1 MPISKRS
8 ELAHI
13 NAWVFDLD
21 NTLYP
26 ASTNLFAQ
34 IDVRMKDFIS
44 RTLGL
49 TPDEAFKLQK
59 HYFHLYGTS
68 LRGLVLHHNV
78 DPDAFLDYV
87 HDIDHSVLNADPRL
101 DAALSALPGRKL
113 IYTNGSAYHA
123 ESVMTR
129 LGVARHFAD
138 IFDIRASDYIPKP
151 DPAAY
156 AAMIAKHAVTPTTA
170 IMFEDSHKN
179 LVPAAALGMKT
190 VWVRHEGMPT
200 PEAEDL
206 SHCHYMTDDLLGWLQ
221 AVAEAQS
228 PRAG

>member
-1 MPISKRS
+1 MQIPKRS

-13 NAWVFDLD
+13 DAWVFDLD

-26 ASTNLFAQ
+26 ATTNLFAQ
-34 IDVRMKDFIS
+34 IDVRMKTFIAKA
-44 RTLGL
+44 LNI

-59 HYFHLYGTS
+59 QYYHRYGTS
-68 LRGLVLHHNV
+68 LRGLTLHHDV

-101 DAALSALPGRKL
+101 EALLAALPGRKL

-123 ESVMTR
+123 ESVVKR
-129 LGVARHFAD
+129 LGVAHHFAD
-138 IFDIRASDYIPKP
+138 IFDIRASAYIPKP

-156 AAMIAKHAVTPTTA
+156 AAMIAKHAVTPA
-170 IMFEDSHKN
+170 KAVMFEDSHKN
-179 LVPAAALGMKT
+179 LAPAAALGMKT
-190 VWVRHEGMPT
+190 VWVKHEGLPSY
-200 PEAEDL
+200 EGEDL

-221 AVAEAQS
+221 AIAEDAE
-228 PRAG
+228 P